1 MTQSEINDIQYL
13 KINVDYNNDY
23 TLYKDKKILN
33 LGYSENYEL
42 INETGKIIEI
52 ENYLFTYDIPSPS
65 IKPYSFILLFDSL
78 TIVGIHKN
86 IDNKTRLKVG
96 IL

>member
-42 INETGKIIEI
+42 IKKLEK
-52 ENYLFTYDIPSPS
+52 
-65 IKPYSFILLFDSL
+65 
-78 TIVGIHKN
+78 
-86 IDNKTRLKVG
+86 
-96 IL
+96 